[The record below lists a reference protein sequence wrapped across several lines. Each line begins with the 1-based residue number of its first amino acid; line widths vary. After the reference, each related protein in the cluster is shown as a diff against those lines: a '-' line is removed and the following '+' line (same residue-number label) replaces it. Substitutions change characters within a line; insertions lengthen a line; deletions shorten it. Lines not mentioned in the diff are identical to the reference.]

1 MIENIKHILA
11 AKCKIRPEIPLIV
24 AVSGGPDSLS
34 LLDILHRLEYRL
46 IIAHFDHSLRPDS
59 GSEAEIV
66 RGIASQMDLQ
76 FIYGKEDVRRY
87 SDQNKLSIE
96 EAARHTRYK
105 FLIQQSKSFGA
116 QAVAVGHTSDDQVET
131 ILMHFLRGSG
141 LDGLRGMPY
150 RSLPNAWSERI
161 PIIRPILELSRK
173 QIIAYNESRNLT
185 PTTDHSNLDTTFF
198 RNRLR
203 YELIPNLESYNPQIK
218 RSILRMANTIQED
231 YWIIENTIGSEWE
244 NTVLEIDTDYIA
256 LNFPY
261 LRVQPLG
268 MMRRLI
274 RRAVNHICPGLRDID
289 YDAVQRATDFIQTPS
304 HSGQVDLISNL
315 YLLIEGDRLW
325 ISKWSAELP
334 LFIWPQLQNDEEQDL
349 QVPGF
354 NYLSNNWRFEV
365 RTYSDPEYCVE
376 QAQNNEDLFKVWLD
390 GDKLK
395 SPLTIRSRRPGDRIQ
410 PFGMHGH
417 SIKISDM
424 MVNLKLPRR
433 ARRNWPLLISGQD
446 IIWVPGSRIA
456 HKFHIGSDTQSVI
469 NIVLSR

>member
-46 IIAHFDHSLRPDS
+46 IVAHFDHSLRPDS

-203 YELIPNLESYNPQIK
+203 YELIPNLERYNPQIK

-231 YWIIENTIGSEWE
+231 YWIIENAVGSEWE
-244 NTVLEIDTDYIA
+244 KAVLEIDTEYIA
-256 LNFPY
+256 LNLPY
-261 LRVQPLG
+261 LSVQPLG
-268 MMRRLI
+268 IMRRLI

-289 YDAVQRATDFIQTPS
+289 YEFVQRATDFIQTPS

-325 ISKWSAELP
+325 ISKWSTELP
-334 LFIWPQLQNDEEQDL
+334 LFMWPQLQNDEEQDL

-395 SPLTIRSRRPGDRIQ
+395 SPLTIRSRRQGDRI
-410 PFGMHGH
+410 
-417 SIKISDM
+417 
-424 MVNLKLPRR
+424 
-433 ARRNWPLLISGQD
+433 
-446 IIWVPGSRIA
+446 
-456 HKFHIGSDTQSVI
+456 
-469 NIVLSR
+469 